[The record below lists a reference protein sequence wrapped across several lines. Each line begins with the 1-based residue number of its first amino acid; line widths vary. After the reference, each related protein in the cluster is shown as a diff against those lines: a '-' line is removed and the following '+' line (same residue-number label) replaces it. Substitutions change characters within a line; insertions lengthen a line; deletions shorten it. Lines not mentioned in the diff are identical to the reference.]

1 MNNVKYWEKRAE
13 DKMKAQYKKCDALDK
28 QLKEQYEKALAEI
41 GKNIAD
47 FYMRFAKDNNMFYVD
62 ATKQLTGTEYN
73 RWRKSIDEYIDE
85 LEQMADIEG
94 SESNDFKEL
103 LLELNTLAMKSR
115 INRLEGLMMNI
126 QLELANLYQ
135 KEHVQVTGLLKD
147 VAEDVYYQTIYN
159 VQVGRGIGH
168 SFSKLDSQTVEDIM
182 NYPWSG
188 DNYSSRIWKQRDK
201 LADTIKQELT
211 QKFIQGK
218 DVRTTAKAIADRM
231 NVNYKNACALV
242 ETETCYIAGQTT
254 LKGYKA
260 TGMDQYQYLATL
272 DNRTSELC
280 RDEDGKVF
288 NIDDA
293 VVGVNYPP
301 LHVHCRST
309 TIPYFDDEKGERA
322 ARGAD
327 GKTYYV
333 SGDMTYKDWYNKY
346 VKNHDN
352 NDIIKKKEFRYP
364 NIKTI
369 KEAENWAVTNLNLKE
384 VSYKGIG
391 LDVANYVNKSMSEI
405 YNEYPMLKGFVQNIR
420 TDGRIKAV
428 ASAALSLKNGG
439 INTKLNLSNKYL
451 SDLKSIDEMISICVE
466 DKWWTPKDGVKGIIK
481 HEMGHMIEYALTM
494 KRYGFIDTDLTI
506 IDTSMVNE
514 AFKAINNG
522 EISKD
527 IKLKALSNLKIL
539 NTKQNIIDNLSE
551 YGYSNT
557 REFLAEAVSENNP
570 RSLSKETVKLLK
582 EKIKEVW
589 K

>member
-13 DKMKAQYKKCDALDK
+13 DKMKAQYKKGDALDK

-47 FYMRFAKDNNMFYVD
+47 FYMRFAKDNNMSYVD
-62 ATKQLTGTEYN
+62 AVKQLTGSEYN

-94 SESNDFKEL
+94 SESNDFREL

-135 KEHVQVTGLLKD
+135 KEHIQVTGLLKD

-159 VQVGRGIGH
+159 VHVGRGIGH

-254 LKGYKA
+254 LKGYTA
-260 TGMDQYQYLATL
+260 TGMEQYQYLATL

-280 RDEDGKVF
+280 RNEDGKVF

-309 TIPYFDDEKGERA
+309 TIPYFFNDENGQRA

-346 VKNHDN
+346 VKGNPAEELAEKKGKNLSGDKKQYREYRKVLGKDAPVSIDKFQELKYN
-352 NDIIKKKEFRYP
+352 NNEEWNQLKKIYTVKSNIKNGIQKLDIEEGKQGKHIKGHNNYTEGRSYLTVSMAEAQKLVNKYAGTGEIRFNSNGGWDKKEIIKADKNIGVDVNNKTHVESATNRFKIHYSSKGVHIVPMAKE
-364 NIKTI
+364 
-369 KEAENWAVTNLNLKE
+369 
-384 VSYKGIG
+384 
-391 LDVANYVNKSMSEI
+391 
-405 YNEYPMLKGFVQNIR
+405 
-420 TDGRIKAV
+420 
-428 ASAALSLKNGG
+428 
-439 INTKLNLSNKYL
+439 
-451 SDLKSIDEMISICVE
+451 
-466 DKWWTPKDGVKGIIK
+466 
-481 HEMGHMIEYALTM
+481 
-494 KRYGFIDTDLTI
+494 
-506 IDTSMVNE
+506 
-514 AFKAINNG
+514 
-522 EISKD
+522 
-527 IKLKALSNLKIL
+527 
-539 NTKQNIIDNLSE
+539 
-551 YGYSNT
+551 
-557 REFLAEAVSENNP
+557 
-570 RSLSKETVKLLK
+570 
-582 EKIKEVW
+582 
-589 K
+589 